1 MYLQAV
7 FGIQGKC
14 KTDLVEVYLVDLLSP
29 FFYLVLIFTDT
40 HFELSQIIV
49 D

>member
-14 KTDLVEVYLVDLLSP
+14 KTNLVEVYLVDLLSS
-29 FFYLVLIFTDT
+29 FVFVK
-40 HFELSQIIV
+40 
-49 D
+49 

>member
-14 KTDLVEVYLVDLLSP
+14 KTNLVEVYLVDLLSP
-29 FFYLVLIFTDT
+29 FVFVK
-40 HFELSQIIV
+40 
-49 D
+49 